1 MSDKKFEAMTCR
13 VCSACLVLI
22 FVVALGVRFP
32 QTSACVGKIL
42 LFVGACIASFDCGRS
57 FERERKG

>member
-1 MSDKKFEAMTCR
+1 MSDKKFEVVTCG
-13 VCSACLVLI
+13 VCAACLVFI

-32 QTSACVGKIL
+32 QASACVGKTL
-42 LFVGACIASFDCGRS
+42 LFVGACIASFDCGRL